1 MELSKSKISKDLI
14 GEELIKKS
22 FLSGVIT
29 DFYGQLVPK
38 LMEKYKNEQKV
49 ADILKIFGSRL
60 IIRFQDYW
68 TPRSKDIGS
77 IIKETYRLIMRRS
90 VRRVIEVE
98 RNRKWIMVDSSCIM
112 CGKGGKAFGEVHYCT
127 LMAGIIE
134 GGINH
139 LRKREGFEYLPKI
152 RARTIASVTNGDK
165 VCKHEITVV
174 E

>member
-1 MELSKSKISKDLI
+1 MVMGNKKSIISSTS
-14 GEELIKKS
+14 EELIKMS

-38 LMEKYKNEQKV
+38 LMEKYDDGQKV
-49 ADILKIFGSRL
+49 ADILKIFGKRL

-68 TPRSKDIGS
+68 TPNSTDIGS
-77 IIKETYRLIMRRS
+77 ILKETYKLIMRRS

-98 RNRKWIMVDSSCIM
+98 KNKKWILVDSSCIL
-112 CGKGGKAFGEVHYCT
+112 CGKRAKPFSDVHYCT
-127 LMAGIIE
+127 LIAGIIE

-139 LRKREGFEYLPKI
+139 LRERKGFEHLPKI
-152 RARTIASVTNGDK
+152 KAKTIASKTNGDDF
-165 VCKHEITVV
+165 CKHEITVV